1 MPHIKFSPSFGE
13 TMSSSRQSKN
23 LITLCRN
30 LLAYRLLY
38 CQKHFPSNLRN
49 LRNLRM
55 FVASRLRL
63 FLDLGAEAVLLLTEF
78 RSELGAE
85 VLSFEDLADLDL

>member
-1 MPHIKFSPSFGE
+1 
-13 TMSSSRQSKN
+13 MSSSRQSKESHYS
-23 LITLCRN
+23 LSQSSCLSP
-30 LLAYRLLY
+30 LY

-85 VLSFEDLADLDL
+85 ILSFEDLADLDL